1 MRNENEN
8 NANGATGFPGSEILR
23 SLTKSGYEINVKAV
37 MT

>member
-1 MRNENEN
+1 MKMKIMLT
-8 NANGATGFPGSEILR
+8 GATGFPGSEILR